1 MQQRKK
7 LNHVMQ
13 DSRDWCM
20 KDLETAELP
29 PKNPTVESG
38 DCNN

>member
-1 MQQRKK
+1 
-7 LNHVMQ
+7 MQ
-13 DSRDWCM
+13 DSRDWNM

-29 PKNPTVESG
+29 KKNTVQSG